1 LSDARSRTCGAAR
14 RRPSTVHRD
23 TDALAVA
30 RRPAASV
37 ALVLLVTALL
47 APLAPRTVRGDDGV
61 RRPHASAPFWARVRE
76 PGAARARG
84 LLASARGWLDLA
96 TETPG
101 GWATLCAALDGDAAQ
116 SIRERLVKQS
126 VAAENAIARLTRARA
141 ASPDD
146 PDILFALALATTLWE
161 RPARGCAV
169 QRRDAEART
178 LWQALR
184 TLDPGYEPEA
194 VGAELALAHT
204 RLGAL
209 DAAIATYAELVPQT
223 DHAPRRALL
232 AHGNLAELLMIRG
245 DVRDAVGH
253 YERAID
259 LARALDDPDALA
271 LAELGLAC
279 ALVRLGEH
287 AEALVAARA
296 AVDRS
301 GDSLRVLRSAGVF
314 FVPAWEVHVYE
325 ALGQEARA
333 DGNRAPLPAPPAR
346 ASRSESL
353 AQALDALL
361 ARTLSRAALDD
372 AARDTAA
379 WLDAASR
386 EPSPG
391 AADAE
396 RLREQALAATI
407 VRLGDAH
414 EANKRRERE
423 TAGGDALRTISDA
436 LPAAAPDTAETRLR
450 RTLGCLVAAAR
461 SWRRY
466 LDEGGSAGQSSTLA
480 RAQLARLGARIAAL
494 APVPARRVHTRART
508 ADGRSR

>member
-1 LSDARSRTCGAAR
+1 M
-14 RRPSTVHRD
+14 PRD
-23 TDALAVA
+23 TDARAFAPRLV
-30 RRPAASV
+30 V
-37 ALVLLVTALL
+37 ALAHVFVVAALL
-47 APLAPRTVRGDDGV
+47 APIAPRTARGDDGV

-76 PGAARARG
+76 PGAARARA
-84 LLASARGWLDLA
+84 LLASARGWLDVA

-101 GWATLCAALDGDAAQ
+101 GWATLCAVLDGDAAQ
-116 SIRERLVKQS
+116 STRERLVRQS

-169 QRRDAEART
+169 QRRDAEARD
-178 LWQALR
+178 LWRALR
-184 TLDPGYEPEA
+184 TLDPGYEPES
-194 VGAELALAHT
+194 VGAELALAQT
-204 RLGAL
+204 RLGER
-209 DAAIATYAELVPQT
+209 DAAITTYAALISQT

-245 DVRDAVGH
+245 DSRDAVGH

-301 GDSLRVLRSAGVF
+301 GDSLRVVRSAGVF

-325 ALGQEARA
+325 ALGHESRA
-333 DGNRAPLPAPPAR
+333 DGSRAPLPAHR
-346 ASRSESL
+346 APHSRAESI

-361 ARTLSRAALDD
+361 ARTLPRAELHEI
-372 AARDTAA
+372 ARDTAA

-386 EPSPG
+386 EPS
-391 AADAE
+391 ADNADAE
-396 RLREQALAATI
+396 LLHARDLAATI
-407 VRLGDAH
+407 VRVRDARDAH
-414 EANKRRERE
+414 AHRQQEAAR
-423 TAGGDALRTISDA
+423 TDALRTIHDA
-436 LPAAAPDTAETRLR
+436 LPAPAPDTAETRLR
-450 RTLGCLVAAAR
+450 HTLGCLVAAAR

-466 LDEGGSAGQSSTLA
+466 LDEGGPHGPSAALA
-480 RAQLARLGARIAAL
+480 RTQLARLAARIAAL
-494 APVPARRVHTRART
+494 APPPARRPASEPRPRAVVGRT
-508 ADGRSR
+508 P